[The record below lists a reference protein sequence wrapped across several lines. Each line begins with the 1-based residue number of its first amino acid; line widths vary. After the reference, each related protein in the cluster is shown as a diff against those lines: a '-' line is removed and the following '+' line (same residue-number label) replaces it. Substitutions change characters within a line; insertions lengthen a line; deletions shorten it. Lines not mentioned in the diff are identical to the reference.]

1 MGLIFNGNDANMQIK
16 VKFNFVSKK
25 LGMAWKMIIGRA
37 IDVNKPK
44 REQLRNAILQIN
56 LMFKSFLVNTP
67 YFESKLSENIF
78 VIEEYEYNA
87 LVNIFWK
94 TERRISAVS
103 NHLFR
108 LRRNNF
114 LRRL

>member
-44 REQLRNAILQIN
+44 REQLRYAILQIN

-87 LVNIFWK
+87 LVNEHFLK
-94 TERRISAVS
+94 NLTANFCCKQPPFSSETE
-103 NHLFR
+103 
-108 LRRNNF
+108 
-114 LRRL
+114 